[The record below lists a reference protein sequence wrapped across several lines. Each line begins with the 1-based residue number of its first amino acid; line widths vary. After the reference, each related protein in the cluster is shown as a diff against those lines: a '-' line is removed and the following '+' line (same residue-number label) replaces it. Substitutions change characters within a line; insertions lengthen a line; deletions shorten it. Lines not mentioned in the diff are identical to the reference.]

1 VIVVKHQYFSR
12 RDRQSRAGG
21 KTLGAAKVAAVG
33 RALAHVKYIQHRPG
47 EDRGDGG
54 RELFNEVEDNLDGKR
69 VRKAVREQENSK
81 VVAHKLTL
89 APEINPEDKKA
100 FTREIMHRL
109 GSEKGLDLEWVATV
123 HNNTAHHHIHVVV
136 LGKDKNGKD
145 VRFDKDDYNRI
156 KEYGD
161 RYLERHH
168 PYELEKSRQ
177 ERERKERERIE
188 ARQKE
193 REAARAERIRDGL
206 ELPWLHKKIVREQ
219 LEPFEQ
225 WKLKQ
230 EQKEKD
236 AAGEKAK
243 ETEKEPEKPYFQD
256 TIEAAGKEWSRENSL
271 KELRE
276 LNEYL
281 WDHPDERIDIKEY
294 KKLVRWMK
302 DKERLAERDKQ
313 PEAPGKDGPAKE
325 ESNVQGFQ
333 KADRDKDSFDWKGE
347 KYSKSDSYDRL
358 SGLAKELRENKNERL
373 PVDDYQR
380 LRGWVEHRDRERFS
394 GVIEKELQ
402 QQIKQDGKRGAN
414 EVEYGYR
421 WVDPVQQQV
430 MSHPLANPVLGVFMT
445 GASIANTVVSWIDLR
460 DNRDRLKEA
469 GDELESAKLDKH
481 QDYLKRDKPE
491 DRERDSEVIDKLD
504 KAIGE
509 NKETRRQRAEEKKR
523 KEKDKEKEHDPFRFD
538 PWGQY

>member
-1 VIVVKHQYFSR
+1 MIVVKHQYFSR

-21 KTLGAAKVAAVG
+21 KTPAAAKVVAVG
-33 RALAHVKYIQHRPG
+33 RALAHIKYIQHRPG

-54 RELFNEVEDNLDGKR
+54 RELFSDLEDNLDGKK
-69 VRKAVREQENSK
+69 VRKAVREQEDSK

-109 GSEKGLDLEWVATV
+109 GSEKGLDLEWMATA
-123 HNNTAHHHIHVVV
+123 HNNTNHHHIHVVV
-136 LGKDKNGKD
+136 LGKDKNGKN

-177 ERERKERERIE
+177 ERERKERERME

-193 REAARAERIRDGL
+193 RETARAERIREGL

-225 WKLKQ
+225 WKKQ
-230 EQKEKD
+230 QEEKER
-236 AAGEKAK
+236 AADGEKGK
-243 ETEKEPEKPYFQD
+243 EGEKEPEKPYFQD
-256 TIEAAGKEWSRENSL
+256 TIEAAGKEWSRENTL

-281 WDHPDERIDIKEY
+281 WDHSDERIDIKEY

-302 DKERLAERDKQ
+302 DKERLAEKDKQ
-313 PEAPGKDGPAKE
+313 TEKPGKDGPAKE
-325 ESNVQGFQ
+325 ESSVQGVQ
-333 KADRDKDSFDWKGE
+333 KPGRDKDSFDWKGD
-347 KYSKSDSYDRL
+347 KYSKNDSYERL
-358 SGLAKELRENKNERL
+358 SGLAKELRENKKERL
-373 PVDDYQR
+373 PVDEYQR
-380 LRGWVEHRDRERFS
+380 LRGWIEYRDRERFS
-394 GVIEKELQ
+394 GVMEKELQ
-402 QQIKQDGKRGAN
+402 QQIKQDGKRGADQI
-414 EVEYGYR
+414 EHGYR
-421 WVDPVQQQV
+421 WVDPLQQQV
-430 MSHPLANPVLGVFMT
+430 MGNPVIGVFMA
-445 GASIANTVVSWIDLR
+445 GANIANTVVSWIDMR

-481 QDYLKRDKPE
+481 QDYVKRDKPE
-491 DRERDSEVIDKLD
+491 DREVIDKLD
-504 KAIGE
+504 RAIEE
-509 NKETRRQRAEEKKR
+509 NKEARRERAEEKKR
-523 KEKDKEKEHDPFRFD
+523 KEQEQERKHDSFRYD

>member
-1 VIVVKHQYFSR
+1 MIVVKHQYFSK

-21 KTLGAAKVAAVG
+21 KTPAAAKVAAVG

-54 RELFNEVEDNLDGKR
+54 RELFSDVEDDLDGKK
-69 VRKAVREQENSK
+69 VRKIVREQENNK

-89 APEINPEDKKA
+89 APEINADDKKA
-100 FTREIMHRL
+100 FTREIMHRI
-109 GSEKGLDLEWVATV
+109 GSEKGLDLEWVATA

-136 LGKDKNGKD
+136 MGKDKNGKD

-177 ERERKERERIE
+177 ERERKERERME
-188 ARQKE
+188 ARRKE
-193 REAARAERIRDGL
+193 RESARAERIREGL

-225 WKLKQ
+225 WKAKQ
-230 EQKEKD
+230 EEKERNAGD
-236 AAGEKAK
+236 ANIKTREN
-243 ETEKEPEKPYFQD
+243 EPEKPYFQD
-256 TIEAAGKEWSRENSL
+256 VIEAAGKEWSRENTL

-281 WDHPDERIDIKEY
+281 WDHPDERIGIKEY

-302 DKERLAERDKQ
+302 DKERIAEKEKQ
-313 PEAPGKDGPAKE
+313 AEKPVNDEPVKE
-325 ESNVQGFQ
+325 ENRVHGGK
-333 KADRDKDSFDWKGE
+333 KADRDHDGFDWKGE
-347 KYSKSDSYDRL
+347 KYSKNDSYERL
-358 SGLAKELRENKNERL
+358 SGLASELRANKKERL

-380 LRGWVEHRDRERFS
+380 LRGWIEYRDRERFS
-394 GVIEKELQ
+394 GVEKELTQ
-402 QQIKQDGKRGAN
+402 AKHQFDQEQKASNSPAAG
-414 EVEYGYR
+414 R
-421 WVDPVQQQV
+421 WVDPLHQQV
-430 MSHPLANPVLGVFMT
+430 MANPVVGVFMT

-481 QDYLKRDKPE
+481 QDYVKRDKPE
-491 DRERDSEVIDKLD
+491 DRERDAEVIDKLD
-504 KAIGE
+504 RAIDE
-509 NKETRRQRAEEKKR
+509 NKEARRERAEEKKR
-523 KEKDKEKEHDPFRFD
+523 KEQERDRKHDPFRYD